1 MAVFVP
7 KLDICFKACSI
18 IKFVDITNVYSATT
32 NTGGWESSV
41 GGDDI
46 STAVITVYDDEDELV
61 FTYTVTSEIPDTVTG
76 DIAFTEY
83 DDTELDDGEYTLIYT
98 LTTSASTIYTYTKK
112 FLNCCNF
119 EACIDSLIATI
130 PEKIC
135 ENRCDTEYIDD
146 VLTIEAL
153 LYGYKCAAQCDKD
166 TIKTEI
172 EKKLERFCDFQCDY

>member
-1 MAVFVP
+1 M
-7 KLDICFKACSI
+7 DICFRTCTI
-18 IKFVDITNVYSATT
+18 IKFVDTTNVYNATT
-32 NTGGWESSV
+32 NTGGWENAV

-46 STAVITVYDDEDELV
+46 STATISVVDEDGEAM

-83 DDTELDDGEYTLIYT
+83 DDTELDDGEYTLTYT
-98 LTTSASTIYTYTKK
+98 LTTSANTVYSYTKT
-112 FLNCCNF
+112 FLNTCHF

-135 ENRCDTEYIDD
+135 ANRCDKEYIDD

-172 EKKLERFCDFQCDY
+172 EKKLERFCDFQCDC